1 MPLPSVGP
9 RPAPGLITL
18 HPRRHEVTQGLCPSL
33 GRITVCF
40 SARQRSAVGPF
51 RTGTRRGWPQVFPFN
66 FGYSDVS
73 VSSERPRPIPVS
85 PPHSADP
92 QHTSVI
98 THDTRK
104 SLSANAPLPLQ
115 PRPAGSPLGAAQP
128 LSSPRPMSSSRR
140 TAAAPPTQR
149 SLPLDAAALLL
160 HAAGTM
166 FGAQPQLPPGFFPHP
181 ATPPFQ
187 LGRIGRDR
195 PFGPDSAAE
204 ISPGRHFVSR
214 DGSDGSGAARER
226 GRSHEVTRRRRFP
239 GVQGS
244 QGSSRRRPQLGQG
257 TLTTGG

>member
-1 MPLPSVGP
+1 MPFVGP
-9 RPAPGLITL
+9 DHSVFLGAAPGEGGPKSFRSILVIRTCQYPQRGLVPSRCLRHIPRTL
-18 HPRRHEVTQGLCPSL
+18 STPLSSLTTPGSPS
-33 GRITVCF
+33 
-40 SARQRSAVGPF
+40 
-51 RTGTRRGWPQVFPFN
+51 PQ
-66 FGYSDVS
+66 
-73 VSSERPRPIPVS
+73 
-85 PPHSADP
+85 
-92 QHTSVI
+92 T
-98 THDTRK
+98 
-104 SLSANAPLPLQ
+104 PLQ

-160 HAAGTM
+160 HAAGTT

-187 LGRIGRDR
+187 FDRIGRDR
-195 PFGPDSAAE
+195 RFGPDSAAE

-244 QGSSRRRPQLGQG
+244 QGSSRRRPQLGQA